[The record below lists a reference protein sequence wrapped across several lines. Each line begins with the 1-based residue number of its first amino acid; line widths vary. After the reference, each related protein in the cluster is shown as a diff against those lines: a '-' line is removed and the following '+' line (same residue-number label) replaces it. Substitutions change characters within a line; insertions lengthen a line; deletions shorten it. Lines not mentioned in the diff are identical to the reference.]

1 MLKSHLIVSW
11 RSLKRH
17 KVASTINIAGMAV
30 GIAAVLL
37 IGVYVLDEL
46 GYDRFHE
53 NADRICRLTVR
64 QQFENGE
71 RIWHQSAWFM
81 GPRLSEEY
89 PFILDYVRFFRFN
102 RVVEHDDRKSRA
114 SGYSV
119 DANVFDIF
127 TFPLVRGDARTA
139 LAKPYSIVIT
149 ESLARR
155 LFGDSDPM
163 GSVIKA
169 GEFKG
174 KAYFLT
180 VTGILKDIPGNSHIS
195 FDYLF
200 SIDSVT
206 NHLPTYFNSKRWMSV
221 YTYVLLDEG
230 DTSTDFVAQERE
242 FIQKFFGN
250 RDAKRFQLSLQP
262 LTDIHL
268 DPSQNQQLSA
278 NVSLS
283 QSAYIYV
290 PAVLAIFILVGV
302 CTNVVNFNT
311 ARFLDRSREIGARRV
326 FGARRSERVLQIAAD
341 SLLIVTVALLASV
354 AITYSC
360 LPYLNRLTVT
370 GQSYEFEHVTGV
382 LTTLCVPAF
391 LVCIGAGSLPV
402 LWLVRGQPANIV
414 EGRLAFRTAAWL
426 RSVLFLFQVGIS
438 TLLLIVASIVYLQL
452 DHIDKRNLDL
462 TPDHVFYFS
471 TPGLSTH
478 QRLTIERELRRS
490 PLILNVAS
498 GGIPGGVL
506 QSYTARGRSV
516 SDNVSIRSLAASRH
530 YLETLG
536 IELKQ
541 GRGFFAEDEYQRNCL
556 LNETAVRLLGLE
568 SPVGEEITW
577 WRKRRTVVGVVR
589 DFNFMA
595 PQNPVEPL
603 GIFLV
608 QSGSGILARIHP
620 ERTEDAVDWILQTWS
635 RIAPQ
640 TTFPSNSGFLTERFE
655 RWYARE
661 RALNRMVGICTGI
674 TLLLAGMGLAGFVK
688 MRIEQDTK
696 QIGIRRV
703 LGASKWRVVA
713 MYSGKFMFTGLLAS
727 VLAWPVAH
735 YVMSRWLQDFSYR
748 VQLSA
753 DVFVYSTLLSL
764 SIVMFIVAGLTLR
777 AARLNPVDA
786 IREE

>member
-1 MLKSHLIVSW
+1 
-11 RSLKRH
+11 
-17 KVASTINIAGMAV
+17 MAV

-64 QQFENGE
+64 QKFENGE

-81 GPRLSEEY
+81 GTRLSEEY
-89 PFILDYVRFFRFN
+89 PYILDYVRFFRFN
-102 RVVEHDDRKSRA
+102 RVVEHDDRKFRA

-139 LAKPYSIVIT
+139 LAKPFSIVIT

-155 LFGDSDPM
+155 LFGDSDPV
-163 GSVIKA
+163 GKVIKA

-174 KAYFLT
+174 KAYFLR
-180 VTGILKDIPGNSHIS
+180 VTGVLKDVPRNSHIS

-200 SIDSVT
+200 SINSVT
-206 NHLPTYFNSKRWMSV
+206 SHLPTYFNSKRWMSV
-221 YTYVLLDEG
+221 YTYVLLDESY
-230 DTSTDFVAQERE
+230 TSDDFDLQERE
-242 FIQKFFGN
+242 FIREFYGN
-250 RDAKRFQLSLQP
+250 RDARRFQLSLQP

-268 DPSQNQQLSA
+268 DPSQNQQFSA

-283 QSAYIYV
+283 RSVYIYV

-326 FGARRSERVLQIAAD
+326 FGAKRSERVLQIAAD
-341 SLLIVTVALLASV
+341 SLMVVTMALLVSV
-354 AITYSC
+354 AIATLC
-360 LPYLNRLTVT
+360 LPWLNRLTVT
-370 GQSYEFEHVTGV
+370 GQSYEFEQVTGV
-382 LTTLCVPAF
+382 LTTLCVPVF

-402 LWLVRGQPANIV
+402 LWLVRGKPANIV

-426 RSVLFLFQVGIS
+426 RNVPFLFQVGIS

-452 DHIDKRNLDL
+452 DHFDQRNLGL
-462 TPDHVFYFS
+462 SPEHVFYFS

-478 QRLTIERELRRS
+478 QRLTIERELKRS
-490 PLILNVAS
+490 PSILDVAS
-498 GGIPGGVL
+498 GGIPGGNL

-516 SDNVSIRSLAASRH
+516 SGNVSIRSLAASRR

-536 IELKQ
+536 IELTQ
-541 GRGFFAEDEYQRNCL
+541 GRNFTAEDEYQRTCL
-556 LNETAVRLLGLE
+556 LNETAVRLLGLD
-568 SPVGEEITW
+568 SPIGEEITW
-577 WRKRRTVVGVVR
+577 WRKRRTVVGVVK
-589 DFNFMA
+589 DFNFMS

-608 QSGSGILARIHP
+608 QSGPVILARIHP
-620 ERTEDAVDWILQTWS
+620 ERVEDAVDWIRLTWS
-635 RIAPQ
+635 KVAPQ
-640 TTFPSNSGFLTERFE
+640 TAFSSNSGFLTERFE

-661 RALNRMVGICTGI
+661 RGLNRIVGICVCI
-674 TLLLAGMGLAGFVK
+674 TLLLAGMGLAGLV
-688 MRIEQDTK
+688 RSTLERDTK
-696 QIGIRRV
+696 QIGVRRV

-713 MYSGKFMFTGLLAS
+713 MYSGKFIFTGLLAS
-727 VLAWPVAH
+727 VLAWPVAY

-748 VQLSA
+748 IQMTV
-753 DVFVYSTLLSL
+753 DVFVYSTLLAL
-764 SIVMFIVAGLTLR
+764 SIVVFIVAGQTLW

>member
-11 RSLKRH
+11 RNLKRH
-17 KVASTINIAGMAV
+17 KVASTINITGMAV

-37 IGVYVLDEL
+37 IGVFVLDEL

-53 NADRICRLTVR
+53 NADRIYRLTVR
-64 QQFENGE
+64 QKFENGE

-89 PFILDYVRFFRFN
+89 PYILDYVRFFRFN
-102 RVVEHDDRKSRA
+102 RVVEHDDRKFRA

-119 DANVFDIF
+119 DPNVFDIF

-139 LAKPYSIVIT
+139 LAKPFSIVIT

-163 GSVIKA
+163 GKVIEA

-174 KAYFLT
+174 KAYFLA
-180 VTGILKDIPGNSHIS
+180 VTGVLKDVPGNSHIS

-200 SIDSVT
+200 PIDSVM

-230 DTSTDFVAQERE
+230 DTFSDFVAQERE
-242 FIQKFFGN
+242 FIRKFFGS
-250 RDAKRFQLSLQP
+250 RDARRFQLSLQP

-268 DPSQNQQLSA
+268 DPSQNQQFSA

-283 QSAYIYV
+283 RSVYIYV
-290 PAVLAIFILVGV
+290 PAVLAVFILVGV

-311 ARFLDRSREIGARRV
+311 ARFLNRSREIGARRV
-326 FGARRSERVLQIAAD
+326 FGAKRSERVLQIAAD
-341 SLLIVTVALLASV
+341 SLLIVTMALLASV

-370 GQSYEFEHVTGV
+370 GQSYEFEQVTGV
-382 LTTLCVPAF
+382 LTTLCVPVF

-402 LWLVRGQPANIV
+402 LWLFRGQPANIA
-414 EGRLAFRTAAWL
+414 EGRSAFKKAAWL
-426 RSVLFLFQVGIS
+426 RNVLFLIQVAAS
-438 TLLLIVASIVYLQL
+438 TFLLACAAVIYLQL
-452 DHIDKRNLDL
+452 DHIDRRKLGL
-462 TPDHVFYFS
+462 MSDHVFYFS

-516 SDNVSIRSLAASRH
+516 SGDVSIRSLAASRH
-530 YLETLG
+530 YVETLG

-541 GRGFFAEDEYQRNCL
+541 GRDFSAEDEYQRTCL

-568 SPVGEEITW
+568 SPIGEEITW
-577 WRKRRTVVGVVR
+577 WSKRRTVVGVVR
-589 DFNFMA
+589 DFNFGA
-595 PQNPVEPL
+595 PHNPVEPL
-603 GIFLV
+603 GVFLV

-635 RIAPQ
+635 RIVPH
-640 TTFPSNSGFLTERFE
+640 TEFPSNSGFLTERFE

-661 RALNRMVGICTGI
+661 RGLNRIVGICADI
-674 TLLLAGMGLAGFVK
+674 MLLLAGMGLAGFVK
-688 MRIEQDTK
+688 LTVEQDTK
-696 QIGIRRV
+696 QIGVCRV

-713 MYSGKFMFTGLLAS
+713 MCSGKFIFTGLLAS
-727 VLAWPVAH
+727 VLAWPVAY

-753 DVFVYSTLLSL
+753 DVFVCSTLLSL
-764 SIVMFIVAGLTLR
+764 SIVMFIVAGQTLR

>member
-1 MLKSHLIVSW
+1 
-11 RSLKRH
+11 
-17 KVASTINIAGMAV
+17 MAV

-37 IGVYVLDEL
+37 IGVFVLDEL

-53 NADRICRLTVR
+53 NADRIYRLNVR

-71 RIWHQSAWFM
+71 RIWHQSAWFV

-89 PFILDYVRFFRFN
+89 PYILDYVRFFRFN
-102 RVVEHDDRKSRA
+102 RVVEYQDREIRA
-114 SGYSV
+114 SGYCV

-139 LAKPYSIVIT
+139 LAKPFSIVIT

-180 VTGILKDIPGNSHIS
+180 VAGVLKDIPGNSHIS

-221 YTYVLLDEG
+221 YTYVLLDE
-230 DTSTDFVAQERE
+230 DDSSSDFVAQERE
-242 FIQKFFGN
+242 FIRGFFGY

-268 DPSQNQQLSA
+268 DPSQNQQFSA

-283 QSAYIYV
+283 RSVYIYV

-302 CTNVVNFNT
+302 STNVANSNT

-326 FGARRSERVLQIAAD
+326 YGAKRSERVLQIAAD
-341 SLLIVTVALLASV
+341 SLLIVTMALLASV

-370 GQSYEFEHVTGV
+370 GQSYEFEQVAGV
-382 LTTLCVPAF
+382 ITILCVPVF
-391 LVCIGAGSLPV
+391 LVCISAGSLPV
-402 LWLVRGQPANIV
+402 IWLVRGQPANIV

-426 RSVLFLFQVGIS
+426 RNVLFLFQVGIS
-438 TLLLIVASIVYLQL
+438 TLLLIVASIVYLQV
-452 DHIDKRNLDL
+452 DHIGKRNLGL

-516 SDNVSIRSLAASRH
+516 SGNVSIRSLAASRH
-530 YLETLG
+530 YVETLG
-536 IELKQ
+536 IEIDE
-541 GRGFFAEDEYQRNCL
+541 GRDFSVQDEYLRTCL
-556 LNETAVRLLGLE
+556 LNETAVRLLGLK
-568 SPVGEEITW
+568 SPIGEEISW
-577 WRKRRTVVGVVR
+577 WRTRRTVVGVVN
-589 DFNFMA
+589 DFNFGE
-595 PQNPVEPL
+595 PHNPVEPL

-608 QSGSGILARIHP
+608 ESGSGILARIDP
-620 ERTEDAVDWILQTWS
+620 ERTDDAVEWVHQTWS
-635 RIAPQ
+635 GVAPQ
-640 TTFPSNSGFLTERFE
+640 TEFPSNSGFLTERFE

-661 RALNRMVGICTGI
+661 RGLNRIVGICTGI
-674 TLLLAGMGLAGFVK
+674 MLLMAGMGLADFVK
-688 MRIEQDTK
+688 LTVEQDTK
-696 QIGIRRV
+696 QIGVRRV

-713 MYSGKFMFTGLLAS
+713 MYSGKLIFTGLLAS

-748 VQLSA
+748 VQMSA
-753 DVFVYSTLLSL
+753 DVFVYSTLLTSGMTIL
-764 SIVMFIVAGLTLR
+764 IVACQSYR
-777 AARLNPVDA
+777 AAVMNPVNA

>member
-11 RSLKRH
+11 RNLKRH
-17 KVASTINIAGMAV
+17 KVASTVNFTGMAV

-53 NADRICRLTVR
+53 NADRIYRLTVR

-89 PFILDYVRFFRFN
+89 PFVHDYVRFFGFN
-102 RVVEHDDRKSRA
+102 RVIEFQDRNIRA

-119 DANVFDIF
+119 DASVFDIF
-127 TFPLVRGDARTA
+127 TFPLVKGDARTA
-139 LAKPYSIVIT
+139 LARPFSIVIT
-149 ESLARR
+149 ESLARE
-155 LFGDSDPM
+155 LFGNQDPLER
-163 GSVIKA
+163 VIKA

-174 KAYFLT
+174 KSYFLT
-180 VTGILKDIPGNSHIS
+180 VTGVLKDVPRNSHIS

-200 SIDSVT
+200 SINSVT
-206 NHLPTYFNSKRWMSV
+206 SHLPTYFNSRGWMSV
-221 YTYVLLDEG
+221 YTYVLLDERYL
-230 DTSTDFVAQERE
+230 SSDFVAQERE
-242 FIQKFFGN
+242 FIGEFYGK
-250 RDAKRFQLSLQP
+250 RDAERFHLSLQP

-268 DPSQNQQLSA
+268 DPSRNQQFSA

-283 QSAYIYV
+283 RSVYIYV

-311 ARFLDRSREIGARRV
+311 ARFLDRSRETGTRKV
-326 FGARRSERVLQIAAD
+326 FGATRTELALQVVAD
-341 SLLIVTVALLASV
+341 SLLIVTIAILIAVAT
-354 AITYSC
+354 TYLC
-360 LPYLNRLTVT
+360 LPYLNRVTLTA
-370 GQSYEFEHVTGV
+370 QSYEFEEVSGV
-382 LTTLCVPAF
+382 LTTCCVLLLLLF
-391 LVCIGAGSLPV
+391 VGIGTSLA
-402 LWLVRGQPANIV
+402 LWLSRVQPAQFS
-414 EGRLAFRTAAWL
+414 EGRLKFSMAAWA
-426 RSVLFLFQVGIS
+426 RNVPFVFQFAVS
-438 TLLLIVASIVYLQL
+438 TFLLIGASIVFLQL
-452 DHIDKRNLDL
+452 DHIDKRNLGL

-478 QRLTIERELRRS
+478 QRLSIERELRRS
-490 PLILNVAS
+490 PLILNIAS

-516 SDNVSIRSLAASRH
+516 SGNVSIRSLAASRH

-541 GRGFFAEDEYQRNCL
+541 GRDFFAEDEYQRTCL

-568 SPVGEEITW
+568 SPIGEEITW

-589 DFNFMA
+589 DFNFVA
-595 PQNPVEPL
+595 PHKPVEPL

-620 ERTEDAVDWILQTWS
+620 ERTEDAVDWIHQAWS
-635 RIAPQ
+635 RIAPR
-640 TTFPSNSGFLTERFE
+640 TAFPSNSGFLTERFE

-661 RALNRMVGICTGI
+661 RGLNRIVGICTGI

-688 MRIEQDTK
+688 LTVEQDTK
-696 QIGIRRV
+696 QIGVRRV

-713 MYSGKFMFTGLLAS
+713 MYSGKFIFAGLLAS
-727 VLAWPVAH
+727 VLAWPVAY

-764 SIVMFIVAGLTLR
+764 SIVMLIVAGQTLQ